1 MIKRLTIEKLRL
13 LADTGGVKSVELIG
27 VADGFV
33 MRVNAKGEDALSGT
47 LETDKG
53 HVRTFS
59 KLDTAA
65 KLLFDMGLGKATL
78 DLKEWGPAHKAT

>member
-13 LADTGGVKSVELIG
+13 LVDAGAVRSVELVG
-27 VADGFV
+27 VPDGFAL
-33 MRVNAKGEDALSGT
+33 RITTKGDEMSGT

-53 HVRTFS
+53 HVRTFA

-65 KLLFDMGLGKATL
+65 KLLHELGVGRATL
-78 DLKEWGPAHKAT
+78 DLQSWAPGQKAV